1 MLFLVL
7 ENTQALSTEQHR
19 AFVPGGAPSLTVDIE
34 ANRTLGKPRLKNQ
47 TRIGDAAVAEM
58 VYNDAFSSMVRWMRG
73 RTHASKGGSRHKKN
87 ISEEFAAFLSSAMLQ
102 DWLMFAIIWLVLL
115 QMAIVM
121 ESVEFT
127 HWYQHA
133 TALAFWMGTA
143 VVMTVS
149 TALWRGGE
157 VAEAWGNGYLMEL
170 TLSME
175 NIFLYEIILVGF
187 HVPAK
192 QARKALFVV
201 AICQMFFQLFLFMGI
216 ASWLLTL
223 ESLPYLLGAWLIF
236 VAIQTL
242 KDDEHAKFE
251 PAKSE
256 VFKVVY
262 FAIRDRLLPYYH
274 PDGLVLVEREGRW
287 NMTMLGPVIGFLLAV
302 MFAMEV
308 DVTLAKIEEIPN
320 HYLAWTSSVI
330 AAFALPELFVV
341 VQELMRRFYLLK
353 TGISFL
359 LLFFGLLLLF
369 QSEIQISDMA
379 EVAVMIGIVIGSVIL
394 SMVLGYTD
402 RREPMYIED
411 CESSKRDMEGDSRR
425 IVAART
431 EKLSPM
437 EASLDKLA
445 RQLRSASE
453 PNLRAIV

>member
-1 MLFLVL
+1 VL
-7 ENTQALSTEQHR
+7 ESTQALSTEQR
-19 AFVPGGAPSLTVDIE
+19 RVSAPGGPPSLSVDIE
-34 ANRTLGKPRLKNQ
+34 AAHRASGEPRLKNQ
-47 TRIGDAAVAEM
+47 TGNDEAVAEM
-58 VYNDAFSSMVRWMRG
+58 VYNDAFNRMVRWMRG
-73 RTHASKGGSRHKKN
+73 RTRKGSSRHKKN
-87 ISEEFAAFLSSAMLQ
+87 FSEEFAAFMSSAMLQ
-102 DWLMFAIIWLVLL
+102 DWLMFSVIWLMLL
-115 QMAIVM
+115 QIAIVM
-121 ESVEFT
+121 EGVEFT

-133 TALAFWMGTA
+133 TALAFWMATA
-143 VVMTVS
+143 LGMTVS
-149 TALWRGGE
+149 MAIWRGGE

-223 ESLPYLLGAWLIF
+223 EPLPYLLGAWLIF
-236 VAIQTL
+236 VAIQTM

-320 HYLAWTSSVI
+320 HYMAWTSSVI

-353 TGISFL
+353 TGISL
-359 LLFFGLLLLF
+359 VLLFFGVLLLF
-369 QSEIQISDMA
+369 QRQIQISDMA

-402 RREPMYIED
+402 RKEPMYIED
-411 CESSKRDMEGDSRR
+411 RESPNKDMEEGNRR
-425 IVAART
+425 IATARI
-431 EKLSPM
+431 EKLSLSPI
-437 EASLDKLA
+437 EASMNNLA

-453 PNLRAIV
+453 PNLRATVR

>member
-1 MLFLVL
+1 MPLPPI
-7 ENTQALSTEQHR
+7 S
-19 AFVPGGAPSLTVDIE
+19 VDIDTHRHQGE
-34 ANRTLGKPRLKNQ
+34 TRLRNQ
-47 TRIGDAAVAEM
+47 TADAAQ
-58 VYNDAFSSMVRWMRG
+58 VYNDAFSRVVRWLRG
-73 RTHASKGGSRHKKN
+73 RTRTSKGSSHHRSLSKDLT
-87 ISEEFAAFLSSAMLQ
+87 AFTSSAVLQ
-102 DWLMFAIIWLVLL
+102 DWLLFAIGWLLLL
-115 QMAIVM
+115 QIAIVM
-121 ESVEFT
+121 EGVEFT
-127 HWYQHA
+127 HWCQHA
-133 TALAFWMGTA
+133 CALSFWM
-143 VVMTVS
+143 S
-149 TALWRGGE
+149 TAIVAGVGMGLWRGGE
-157 VAEAWGNGYLMEL
+157 AAEAWGNGYLMEL

-223 ESLPYLLGAWLIF
+223 QSLPYLLGAWLIF
-236 VAIQTL
+236 VAVQTL
-242 KDDEHAKFE
+242 RDDEHASFE

-274 PDGLVLVEREGRW
+274 PDGLVFVEREGQW

-359 LLFFGLLLLF
+359 LLFFGMLPLV
-369 QSEIQISDMA
+369 QSRIQLSDMA
-379 EVAVMIGIVIGSVIL
+379 QLTVMLGIVIGSIVL

-411 CESSKRDMEGDSRR
+411 CESTKGDMEECSPKTVPSQTDKM
-425 IVAART
+425 T
-431 EKLSPM
+431 PM
-437 EASLDKLA
+437 EASLESLTE
-445 RQLRSASE
+445 QLRRSG
-453 PNLRAIV
+453 PPVRATRIITA